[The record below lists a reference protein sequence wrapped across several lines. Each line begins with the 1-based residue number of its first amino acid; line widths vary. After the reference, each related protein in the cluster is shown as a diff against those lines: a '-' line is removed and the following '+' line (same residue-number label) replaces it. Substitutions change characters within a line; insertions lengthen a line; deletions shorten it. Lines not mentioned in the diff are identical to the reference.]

1 MPAVP
6 SEFLP
11 PDPYADAP
19 AARQPASRP
28 AFLPP
33 DGSGAAGA
41 ATAQPQNNKAV
52 WALIFG
58 SGSLGLLVFSA
69 GLLFFLTLPASIVGW
84 VLGSKARHGSN
95 GRDQANV
102 AVIIAIIGLILSVIA
117 AGIWIALVATGEY
130 STSTGVMA
138 PVQRVAGADADAL
151 VLIDATSGAG
161 GLPADV
167 AHADAYYFAPQKS
180 FASDEL
186 LDRRLA
192 V

>member
-1 MPAVP
+1 MRAVQ

-19 AARQPASRP
+19 AAPQPASRP
-28 AFLPP
+28 VFLPP

-41 ATAQPQNNKAV
+41 QPQNTKAV

-84 VLGSKARHGSN
+84 ILGNRAKRASG
-95 GRDQANV
+95 GGEQANV
-102 AVIIAIIGLILSVIA
+102 AVIIAIVGLVLSVIA

-130 STSTGVMA
+130 STSTEVDHSNDGGLHFDVI
-138 PVQRVAGADADAL
+138 RL
-151 VLIDATSGAG
+151 VLMGS
-161 GLPADV
+161 
-167 AHADAYYFAPQKS
+167 
-180 FASDEL
+180 
-186 LDRRLA
+186 
-192 V
+192 

>member
-1 MPAVP
+1 MPAVQ

-19 AARQPASRP
+19 AAPQPASRP
-28 AFLPP
+28 VFLPP

-41 ATAQPQNNKAV
+41 QPQSTKAV

-84 VLGSKARHGSN
+84 ILGNRAKRGSN

-102 AVIIAIIGLILSVIA
+102 AVIIAIVGLVLSVIA
-117 AGIWIALVATGEY
+117 AGIWIALFATGEY
-130 STSTGVMA
+130 STSTEVDHSNDGGLHFDVI
-138 PVQRVAGADADAL
+138 RL
-151 VLIDATSGAG
+151 VLTGS
-161 GLPADV
+161 
-167 AHADAYYFAPQKS
+167 
-180 FASDEL
+180 
-186 LDRRLA
+186 
-192 V
+192 